1 VSIES
6 VRVIPYRRTLPRP
19 ITTAH
24 GQYREREGIV
34 LILRDAAGRI
44 GIGEAAPLAGVSTDT
59 FAECVAALSGLITA
73 GRSRLDPVHWFS
85 DFSHPIIS
93 MPPAARFAVA
103 CALGDLKAKSAG
115 LNLCRALSGDETC
128 SRVPINGLLGGTSIE
143 ETQTRAAELAAA
155 GYRVFKIKVGYDS
168 PSDDIRRIIAACEA
182 APDVHLRLDANAGW
196 TAAWAEDV
204 LSRIPRERIDFIE
217 QPFARGQWQ
226 VARDLARRFGIRLAL
241 DEEIQTI
248 AEVDHLIAQR
258 ACDVLV
264 LKPMVLGQLYQCF
277 ETARRAQQAG
287 MQVIYTSS
295 WESDIGVAATLHL
308 AAALGP
314 HPPAM
319 GLSTAGMIADG
330 IMRTPL
336 AIDSG
341 YLAVPDG
348 PGLGV
353 EPAEELLAD

>member
-1 VSIES
+1 MNIES
-6 VRVIPYRRTLPRP
+6 VQVIPYRRALPRP

-34 LILRDAAGRI
+34 LILRDESGRV

-59 FAECVAALSGLITA
+59 FAECAAALSGLMTA
-73 GRSRLDPVHWFS
+73 GRSRLDPAHWFS

-103 CALGDLKAKSAG
+103 CALGELKAKSVG
-115 LNLCRALSGDETC
+115 LSLCRTLSGEETC
-128 SRVPINGLLGGTSIE
+128 ARVPINGLLSGATVG
-143 ETQTRAAELAAA
+143 ETQTRATALAAA
-155 GYRVFKIKVGYDS
+155 GYHVFKLKVGYDS
-168 PSDDIRRIIAACEA
+168 PFDDVRRIIAACEA
-182 APDVHLRLDANAGW
+182 APDVLLRLDANAGW

-204 LSRIPRERIDFIE
+204 LSRIPLERLDFIE
-217 QPFARGQWQ
+217 QPFPRGQWEAAQ
-226 VARDLARRFGIRLAL
+226 ALAHRFGIRLAL

-248 AEVDHLIAQR
+248 AEADHLIAQR

-264 LKPMVLGQLYQCF
+264 LKPMVIGHLYQCF
-277 ETARRAQQAG
+277 VTARRAQQAG

-330 IMRTPL
+330 ILRTPL

-348 PGLGV
+348 PGMGV
-353 EPAEELLAD
+353 EPVEELLAD